1 MEKIIPFIKNNY
13 LMLLIGLFFYAVFV
27 YYNASGNRICDC
39 ESTENYK
46 PNATNRSSINRFYH
60 K

>member
-1 MEKIIPFIKNNY
+1 MEQITTYIKNNY
-13 LMLLIGLFFYAVFV
+13 LILIVGMFFYILFL
-27 YYNASGNRICDC
+27 YFNITGNRICDC

-46 PNATNRSSINRFYH
+46 PSTNRSSINHFYH

>member
-1 MEKIIPFIKNNY
+1 MGKIIPFIKNNY
-13 LMLLIGLFFYAVFV
+13 LMLLIGLFFYGLFI
-27 YYNASGNRICDC
+27 YYNTSGNQICDC

-46 PNATNRSSINRFYH
+46 PNSNNRNNINHFYH

>member
-13 LMLLIGLFFYAVFV
+13 LMLLLGLFFYGLFV
-27 YYNASGNRICDC
+27 YYNATGNRICDC

-46 PNATNRSSINRFYH
+46 PNSTARIGTNRFYH

>member
-1 MEKIIPFIKNNY
+1 MEKMISFIKNNY
-13 LMLLIGLFFYAVFV
+13 LIFIVGVFFYALFI
-27 YYNASGNRICDC
+27 YYNFTGNRICDC

-46 PNATNRSSINRFYH
+46 PSTNRSSINHFYH

>member
-1 MEKIIPFIKNNY
+1 MEKIIPFIKANY
-13 LMLLIGLFFYAVFV
+13 LLLLVGLFFYGLFV
-27 YYNASGNRICDC
+27 YYNETGSRICDC

-46 PNATNRSSINRFYH
+46 PTSAGRSINHFYH